1 MSEKSYLHRI
11 RKEIIHSIKTQQHAI
26 EVFPTREFDLVLDVM
41 RSTSRE
47 VEGMNLYCHTELTK
61 IVSFCPDERA
71 FTEMLPNLT
80 VRLSRK

>member
-11 RKEIIHSIKTQQHAI
+11 RKEIIHSMKTQQHAI
-26 EVFPTREFDLVLDVM
+26 ELFPTREFDLMLDVI
-41 RSTSRE
+41 RPTSRE
-47 VEGMNLYCHTELTK
+47 VGRMQVCIVVQIDK

-80 VRLSRK
+80 VD